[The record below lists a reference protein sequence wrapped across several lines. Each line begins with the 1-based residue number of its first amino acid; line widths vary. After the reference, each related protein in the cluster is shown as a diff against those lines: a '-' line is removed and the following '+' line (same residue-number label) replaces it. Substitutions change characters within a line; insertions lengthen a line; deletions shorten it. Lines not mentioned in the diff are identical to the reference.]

1 MMYNLFV
8 KSEFIDNNAALKNIS
23 MNEDYNVVIYSSF
36 DELVTL
42 VNRKDNN
49 IIMLS
54 GFKGAKHCY
63 EISKI
68 VKGKFFTSS
77 VIVVANG
84 LTARYQKMK
93 RLDIHT
99 ILDPRADEIA
109 VRTALN
115 GARTE
120 IEELRAKDQLNNTHI
135 NSTTVKNNIIS
146 VIGMRGGVG
155 KTTIATNLAASFAS
169 YGYRVC
175 LVDMALQFGDVSL
188 YTNVHTHFT
197 IADLLDGHLENENL
211 EEYMTLRSDNLYVL
225 PAPTAP
231 DQAAL
236 VTKESTE
243 ALFVKLSNMFDVIVC
258 DTPSIFNDISL
269 QTIQLSKDILMVG
282 TVDLASAKNC
292 KIMVDLLTKL
302 GLKDKIRLVV
312 NKAGEQ
318 TQGLSIKHF
327 NKLVNLPIFAAIPV
341 DYFKVEEF
349 VSLGTPFITKYPYEK
364 ITRAIESMVVKLN
377 VTE

>member
-1 MMYNLFV
+1 MYNLFV
-8 KSEFIDNNAALKNIS
+8 KKEMLSSNAALKKVS
-23 MNEDYNVVIYSSF
+23 GGEEYNVIIYSSF

-49 IIMLS
+49 IILLS
-54 GFKGAKHCY
+54 HFKGAKHCY
-63 EISKI
+63 EIAKI

-77 VIVVANG
+77 VIVAANG
-84 LTARYQKMK
+84 LAARYKK
-93 RLDIHT
+93 LEKLDIQT
-99 ILDPRADEIA
+99 IMDPKADELAIRSIFA
-109 VRTALN
+109 SAKNEV
-115 GARTE
+115 E
-120 IEELRAKDQLNNTHI
+120 DLRAKDNLNNTHED
-135 NSTTVKNNIIS
+135 SATVKKNIIS

-155 KTTIATNLAASFAS
+155 KTTIATNLAAAFAA

-188 YTNVHTHFT
+188 YTNVHTNFT
-197 IADLLDGHLENENL
+197 IADLVEEHLENENL
-211 EEYMTLRSDNLYVL
+211 ETYMTKRMDNLFVL

-236 VTKESTE
+236 ITKESTE
-243 ALFVKLSNMFDVIVC
+243 KLFVKLSNMFDVVVC

-269 QTIQLSKDILMVG
+269 QTIELSKDVLMVG
-282 TVDLASAKNC
+282 TVDLASVKNC
-292 KIMVDLLTKL
+292 KILLDLLRKL
-302 GLKDKIRLVV
+302 KLNNKIRLVV

-318 TQGLSIKHF
+318 TQGLSLKQF
-327 NKLVNLPIFAAIPV
+327 GKLINLPIFAAIPV

-349 VSLGTPFITKYPYEK
+349 VSLGTPFIDKYPYEK

-377 VTE
+377 VTQ